1 MSAVVS
7 AYGDLWMNFRPL
19 NMHLAAESQI
29 KATLTNYNIQN
40 TIEMTA
46 VGSPAHIAIYH
57 TRWITISKSVWPPNA
72 SHQTRVKRARPNLEV
87 SYNSYDSFSLW
98 AKMDPSPSVPRPS
111 MCGEIREDPW
121 RIMEV
126 NKTETHET
134 VSVLHFPADTVLPDM
149 VWHHTLP
156 ETVCH

>member
-1 MSAVVS
+1 MEPEQHARVYPRKSCQQLCQHT
-7 AYGDLWMNFRPL
+7 GTCLNFRPL
-19 NMHLAAESQI
+19 RMHLAAKSHI
-29 KATLTNYNIQN
+29 KATLTNYNIKN

-57 TRWITISKSVWPPNA
+57 TRRITISKSVWPPNA

-98 AKMDPSPSVPRPS
+98 AKMDPSPSVPRPG

-121 RIMEV
+121 RMWG
-126 NKTETHET
+126 K
-134 VSVLHFPADTVLPDM
+134 
-149 VWHHTLP
+149 
-156 ETVCH
+156 